1 MRSLRA
7 FLWIFLGAGSIA
19 TAQEGP
25 AFPDATNESDHFWF
39 NLPAGYTV
47 ADAATLGEQFDR
59 IFEIVAD
66 RVDASLDQKI
76 TLVFDY
82 PRPGHCPSRAWTT
95 ASRDSLPMI
104 FVLASEDTPA
114 AQIKG
119 ALAHEVGHV
128 LDEAAIAS
136 RRELAIIREGFAT
149 WAAGPYWL
157 EWKGVRSFRSAI
169 ASYKAAGMY
178 LPLHENEGFLDTLSE
193 DAAQRFGEDCLYYR
207 DLIYTEWGG
216 VHRVSRRRVRTREVV
231 HPVPYAAADQRGR
244 ERGASQFCRRVWPL
258 VTRIGGGVAG
268 ADRGWGM
275 KDVLGPDAKRPNP
288 GRRFLNDTAQALAGA
303 MVARAEQ
310 RLVGQRTHLVRRSRT
325 WDVPSG

>member
-104 FVLASEDTPA
+104 FVFASEDTPA

-178 LPLHENEGFLDTLSE
+178 LPLHENDGFLDTLSE

-207 DLIYTEWGG
+207 DLIYTEWGAFIEYL
-216 VHRVSRRRVRTREVV
+216 VEE
-231 HPVPYAAADQRGR
+231 YGR
-244 ERGASQFCRRVWPL
+244 EKLYTLFRTPPL
-258 VTRIGGGVAG
+258 INEGENVG
-268 ADRGWGM
+268 
-275 KDVLGPDAKRPNP
+275 RPNFAAVY
-288 GRRFLNDTAQALAGA
+288 GRSLRELEAAWLERIEDG
-303 MVARAEQ
+303 E
-310 RLVGQRTHLVRRSRT
+310 
-325 WDVPSG
+325 